1 MANFQVHYADE
12 RFQASWDESEW
23 DAILFQAAEKPDYA
37 VGAVYDLDDIQS
49 RYKKIDISL
58 RSRTE
63 ADFTILFTGNCYIIP
78 GLIRASNVVLGTA
91 VCVSNVPPMK
101 NPSTDVN
108 AGATE
113 LYVNFDWPKK
123 VDHAL
128 LLYRPDRYPDSPE
141 DTAARR
147 VEVNRR
153 QYDMDAGIIIR
164 NPEKGTFYAAVYSWV
179 DSEGG
184 RVYSDGLQFM
194 MENEPQRTVY
204 YSVRCVTSGFFSKKK
219 KLTVTLKSDGEFHF
233 PPFVI
238 VGRTGLVPG
247 SRDKGSDLILENK
260 ATDVNR
266 EKVLEYPVIDVPKGT
281 KIRMFFLKNSD
292 YKKFKIQND
301 GSSEL

>member
-1 MANFQVHYADE
+1 M
-12 RFQASWDESEW
+12 
-23 DAILFQAAEKPDYA
+23 
-37 VGAVYDLDDIQS
+37 YDLDDIQS
-49 RYKKIDISL
+49 RFKKIDISL

-63 ADFTILFTGNCYIIP
+63 ADFTISFTGNCYIIP
-78 GLIRASNVVLGTA
+78 GLIRALNVVLGTA

-141 DTAARR
+141 DSAARR

-179 DSEGG
+179 ESEGR
-184 RVYSDGLQFM
+184 RVYSDGLQLL

-204 YSVRCVTSGFFSKKK
+204 YSVRYVTSGFFSKKK

-247 SRDKGSDLILENK
+247 SRDKGSDLILENN

-266 EKVLEYPVIDVPKGT
+266 EKILEYPDIDVPKGT

-301 GSSEL
+301 GNSEL